1 MGVTLF
7 RFFKLLAFFFTSCF
21 EDGSWRP
28 QKLQNQEKYKK
39 HKENATFCRAS
50 GLQLWPGRPSSR
62 PQSQVQQVD
71 FRAELKTRTNPWPQ
85 SQQCW
90 ICSGLHI
97 RREVDL
103 LRLVFHGHSHCNAGF
118 LLVCKSALKSTC
130 CTCKSQALS
139 GFVLVC
145 TSAVMSTCCP

>member
-1 MGVTLF
+1 MGVS
-7 RFFKLLAFFFTSCF
+7 FFTCFMLLASFLGSCF

-39 HKENATFCRAS
+39 HQENVTLFSSFWPSTVAWQAKFTATVA
-50 GLQLWPGRPSSR
+50 G
-62 PQSQVQQVD
+62 
-71 FRAELKTRTNPWPQ
+71 AELKTRTNPWPQ
-85 SQQCW
+85 SLQCW

-145 TSAVMSTCCP
+145 TSAVLSTCCA